1 VRNDECLMSGRR
13 ASRAARHMTEDV
25 ATGAS
30 AGQADAWTSWTSWF
44 AGEDV
49 DEPFGS
55 LAHTLAIERLMEGHD
70 RRLPIPDA
78 LDYLWRRGVAEGYPL
93 RRLYVFDSPLHL
105 GVAGTYNS
113 ATGDVWVRLDA
124 ARPDR
129 GAAEVEAAGHVLH
142 EISHAARAR
151 HGTRRPATI
160 PAYHR
165 DEAATQRLAHRL
177 AGRVRALVGRA
188 STRIGGRRHARGGP
202 LARHGGPGARR
213 AARPSRMEQMRRGRR
228 RCGATPG
235 PTATPLRSPWRGW
248 TAAC

>member
-1 VRNDECLMSGRR
+1 MRNDECLMSGRR

-93 RRLYVFDSPLHL
+93 RRLYVLDSPLHL
-105 GVAGTYNS
+105 SVAGTYNS

-177 AGRVRALVGRA
+177 ARRWRVAHLLTHEVRDAYVRLLDELQPELEAAGTLAGDLSLATAAPALDGLRALR
-188 STRIGGRRHARGGP
+188 
-202 LARHGGPGARR
+202 ARHGWNR
-213 AARPSRMEQMRRGRR
+213 
-228 RCGATPG
+228 
-235 PTATPLRSPWRGW
+235 
-248 TAAC
+248 